1 VPTYCAQWEVARAQ
15 DEWFLAECRRWSRL
29 PDDAEIGDVFA
40 ADVVDVAETAS
51 MTLYSWICTE
61 WELRSG
67 YGQDETVS
75 GPTTPD
81 GTEDEASESHLWCTQ
96 TTGAE
101 DFLGR

>member
-1 VPTYCAQWEVARAQ
+1 
-15 DEWFLAECRRWSRL
+15 
-29 PDDAEIGDVFA
+29 
-40 ADVVDVAETAS
+40 